1 MNWSCHFILFQLRH
15 AKRHA
20 LQSNQ
25 EEEEQK
31 KQEHTTETRDE
42 EDGMIHFAFQS
53 NKNILT
59 SA

>member
-25 EEEEQK
+25 EEGQQK

>member
-25 EEEEQK
+25 GEEQQK

-42 EDGMIHFAFQS
+42 EDGMIHFAVQS
-53 NKNILT
+53 NENILT
-59 SA
+59 SS

>member
-1 MNWSCHFILFQLRH
+1 MNWSCHFVLFKLRH

-25 EEEEQK
+25 GEEQQK

-42 EDGMIHFAFQS
+42 GDGMIHFAFQS
-53 NKNILT
+53 KKKT
-59 SA
+59 F